1 MMPSESRPYLIEP
14 EQCRRDMHALV
25 TGSFDPVTVGHMD
38 VIARVAKVFDKV
50 TAAVFVNPQ
59 KEYLLTLSEKTE
71 LLHIAC
77 LPYTNVR
84 VTGDSGMVCDFCREH
99 GIDVIVRG
107 VRDEKD
113 MAFEHLSAEYNY
125 THSGVK
131 TLLLAASDAFRQVS
145 SSFLK
150 ERLIA
155 GESVGDLL
163 PQGVEEPFLNMLLQR
178 L

>member
-1 MMPSESRPYLIEP
+1 MIIQPDLP
-14 EQCRRDMHALV
+14 D
-25 TGSFDPVTVGHMD
+25 GHHLG
-38 VIARVAKVFDKV
+38 ILGHG
-50 TAAVFVNPQ
+50 Q
-59 KEYLLTLSEKTE
+59 KLLPAGFP
-71 LLHIAC
+71 IAC
-77 LPYTNVR
+77 LTALL
-84 VTGDSGMVCDFCREH
+84 
-99 GIDVIVRG
+99 G
-107 VRDEKD
+107 V
-113 MAFEHLSAEYNY
+113 H